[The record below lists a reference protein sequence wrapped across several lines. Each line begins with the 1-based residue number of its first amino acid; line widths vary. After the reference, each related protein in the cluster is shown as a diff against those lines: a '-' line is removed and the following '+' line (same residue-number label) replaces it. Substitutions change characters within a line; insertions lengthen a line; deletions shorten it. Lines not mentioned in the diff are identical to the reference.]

1 MKTIISMRA
10 DLAEEGMSVPA
21 SRTFSNYDTLDDDL
35 YISAKEL
42 EGATY
47 ADDPADPDDHPFCYL
62 ELNDGRC
69 LYFISADLDFET
81 DDQPT
86 DQELVNLALSVS
98 SKCQWDGLAIC
109 AVFLEA
115 LTDAN
120 FHMLRERL
128 EGAIKK
134 ELKIKSLY
142 SIKE

>member
-1 MKTIISMRA
+1 MTNCIIQMRH
-10 DLAEEGMSVPA
+10 DLAQEGYSVPA

-62 ELNDGRC
+62 ELKDGRC

-98 SKCQWDGLAIC
+98 SKCRWDGLAIC

-128 EGAIKK
+128 EDAIKK
-134 ELKIKSLY
+134 ELKIKDLY
-142 SIKE
+142 SIK